1 MSVRR
6 AGPDDYDV
14 IMSLGRELDHELP
27 PPPAQVAPFR
37 VTDEDVRVILDS
49 ELAFVAE
56 DDDGAVTGYALARRT
71 DPDAA
76 TLSDL
81 YVIPAARGSGVAPRL
96 MRAVAGA
103 LRADGVERVDVALA
117 ASSTLARS
125 FVGRW
130 GFRDEVIVM
139 EATLDV
145 LDEKLGRDEA
155 DSFGSIH
162 IQSDDVS
169 AVEEA
174 VQQFVPRLPGGSR
187 GSIVA
192 RPRNGWIAVYDD
204 VCDRDPEM
212 LRRLARELSDR
223 MGAVTLLLGIE
234 QDEVVRMILFE
245 RGRIVDEYLSVPEYH
260 GPLAP
265 GDVVGLQ
272 ANPRVINRLTG
283 ADPEAVR
290 RIARTATSPADLPQ
304 AHEIL
309 AELARVLRIDGAEH
323 GWSGAPESAD
333 LVRIERA

>member
-6 AGPDDYDV
+6 ARPDDYEA
-14 IMSLGRELDHELP
+14 ITSLERAVDQELP
-27 PPPAQVAPFR
+27 PPPAQVPPFG
-37 VTDEDVRVILDS
+37 VSDADVRAILES

-56 DDDGAVTGYALARRT
+56 DDDGALTGYALVRSAA
-71 DPDAA
+71 DGAA
-76 TLSDL
+76 TLADI

-96 MRAVAGA
+96 MRAVVAA
-103 LRADGVERVDVALA
+103 LREDGVTRVDVALS
-117 ASSTLARS
+117 ASSALARS

-145 LDEKLGRDEA
+145 LEERLGRVEA
-155 DSFGSIH
+155 GSFGSIH

-174 VQQFVPRLPGGSR
+174 VRTFVPRLPGGSR

-192 RPRNGWIAVYDD
+192 RPRDGWIAVYDD

-223 MGAVTLLLGIE
+223 MGAVTLLLGVE

-245 RGRIVDEYLSVPEYH
+245 RGRIVDEYLSIPEYH
-260 GPLAP
+260 GPLPP

-272 ANPRVINRLTG
+272 ANPKVIHRLTG
-283 ADPEAVR
+283 ADPEAIR
-290 RIARTATSPADLPQ
+290 RTARTATSPVDLPQ
-304 AHEIL
+304 AHELL
-309 AELARVLRIDGAEH
+309 AELSAALRVEGAQH
-323 GWSGAPESAD
+323 GWSDAPQSAD
-333 LVRIERA
+333 LVKIERA